1 MDQEKY
7 YKFIMKAEENK
18 KATEP
23 FYAKQ
28 VELSKIAN
36 EKMEAF
42 YEIEDKLYELYKEGT
57 KKAAN
62 LGIKSPSKIDE
73 DSMFKN
79 LNNVLEIFINQT
91 NKYKEYSKAVNS
103 IPEIKEA
110 GNLEQEREKRFF
122 EYARAHLKLDQ
133 YINEC
138 KDKLFTKDYL
148 DRMDDYAEEG
158 IFLYFLETPDPP
170 ILDKDISYND
180 FLDTLKYGDYISLR
194 TLFESFFKISCP
206 GESLVRKQEDM
217 ESVFGNLYNGYY
229 RTAARTMFALIENEL
244 KNTSQILEGYFEK
257 EKKYK
262 NGKQRAAKIESI
274 LPYIDMPHAKE
285 NWNIFNAKYERIS
298 KSDGM
303 IDRNAII
310 HGDYKSDKLDVGEN
324 DVIKLMLMYLSFK
337 TLGDYIQFHSE
348 IFKEAFNYANIF
360 AAQKLKKS

>member
-158 IFLYFLETPDPP
+158 IFLYF
-170 ILDKDISYND
+170 
-180 FLDTLKYGDYISLR
+180 
-194 TLFESFFKISCP
+194 
-206 GESLVRKQEDM
+206 
-217 ESVFGNLYNGYY
+217 
-229 RTAARTMFALIENEL
+229 
-244 KNTSQILEGYFEK
+244 
-257 EKKYK
+257 
-262 NGKQRAAKIESI
+262 
-274 LPYIDMPHAKE
+274 
-285 NWNIFNAKYERIS
+285 
-298 KSDGM
+298 
-303 IDRNAII
+303 
-310 HGDYKSDKLDVGEN
+310 
-324 DVIKLMLMYLSFK
+324 
-337 TLGDYIQFHSE
+337 
-348 IFKEAFNYANIF
+348 
-360 AAQKLKKS
+360 